1 MTALHYYKKRG
12 ASAPL
17 PVRVDDNRDKK
28 IYHFADGSTVTD
40 IVRTVADG
48 IDEIT
53 RRWEIRGRGRYRLF
67 FEHDTGRFFDDWIV
81 PAVLYRGN
89 EDGMGYF
96 PRGGI
101 DSGWEFR
108 EDRMGIPGAFFAL
121 SEGDAAGIFV
131 EPAVGPR
138 DITSGGI
145 RRGDGGH
152 VLYAALPAVE
162 QPKRYIAKGFLGLAY
177 GRKKSKYIKS
187 GGSLTY
193 ERTFYV
199 YRGADLDYYRV
210 FRTAV
215 DAFGPRAIPIT
226 RDTLSEQI
234 ELRRR
239 HLAEYLYYEKDDII
253 GIRRGRN
260 NGFLLQRTIYDVIGG
275 GFLEKGI
282 QGAYLL
288 HRLGE
293 EKKAEKI
300 ADFLL
305 EGSMENGLAWVCYH
319 LRQKKWGGAFL
330 AFPRY
335 LTEKIPLRPLGEMC
349 VHYLKLYRLTNKK
362 RYLDYVVD
370 AGRIL
375 MEHQKDDGNFGRV
388 VNLDGSIFD
397 DRGTNGAYIAWML
410 LDLFEATGRDAYR
423 ESALKSVEYFIKKVV
438 EEGEYLA
445 DALDSDC
452 IDKEGGVIVMKL
464 LIRAY
469 EVTGDR
475 RYIEA
480 AASVADYVLHW
491 VWTYDVTFDPAT
503 PLGRERFST
512 FAMTSVSVAHHHLD
526 FYGAEIGVDLLKLD
540 EYLGD
545 DRYRPIALPM
555 ISCCF
560 QLLNGFQGGVN
571 LIQPEIEGWQPEQ
584 LNQTDWDMLHPR
596 IRGGRGTYKVLI
608 AWNQVLVL
616 GALVELRDMIE
627 EGRVTLP

>member
-1 MTALHYYKKRG
+1 MTALRYYQKKG
-12 ASAPL
+12 ASAPF
-17 PVRVDDNRDKK
+17 PVRVSEEADKK
-28 IYHFADGSTVTD
+28 TYHFADGSTVTD
-40 IVRTVADG
+40 TVRKVTDD

-53 RRWEIRGRGRYRLF
+53 RRWDIQGRGRYRFF
-67 FEHDTGRFFDDWIV
+67 FEYDAGRFFDDWIV
-81 PAVLYRGN
+81 PAVLYREN
-89 EDGMGYF
+89 RDGTGHF

-131 EPAVGPR
+131 EPAVGDR
-138 DITSGGI
+138 NITSGGV
-145 RRGDGGH
+145 RRGEGGH

-162 QPKRYIAKGFLGLAY
+162 SPRRYIAKGFLGLAY
-177 GRKKSKYIKS
+177 GKKKPRYIHS
-187 GGSLTY
+187 AGSLKY
-193 ERTFYV
+193 ERKFYV
-199 YRGADLDYYRV
+199 YRGKRLDYHRV
-210 FRTAV
+210 FRAAV
-215 DAFGPRAIPIT
+215 DVFEPKAIQIT
-226 RDTLSEQI
+226 RDALDEQI
-234 ELRRR
+234 ELRKR
-239 HLAEYLYYEKDDII
+239 HLAEYLFYEKEDIF

-293 EKKAEKI
+293 ETKAKKI
-300 ADFLL
+300 ADYLL
-305 EGSMENGLAWVCYH
+305 EGRLENGLAWVCYH
-319 LRQKKWGGAFL
+319 LRKKKWGGAFL

-335 LTEKIPLRPLGEMC
+335 LTEKVPLRPLGEMG
-349 VHYLKLYRLTNKK
+349 VHYLKLHRLTK
-362 RYLDYVVD
+362 RREYLDYAVD
-370 AGRIL
+370 AASIL
-375 MEHQKDDGNFGRV
+375 IKHQKDNGNFGRV
-388 VNLDGSIFD
+388 ANLDGSIFD

-410 LDLFEATGRDAYR
+410 LELFEITGESEYQ
-423 ESALKSVEYFIKKVV
+423 ESALESVDYFIKKVV

-452 IDKEGGVIVMKL
+452 IDKEGGVIVLKL

-469 EVTGDR
+469 EITRDK

-480 AASVADYVLHW
+480 AVPVADYVLHW
-491 VWTYDVTFDPAT
+491 VWAYDVTFDPST
-503 PLGRERFST
+503 PLGRERVST

-540 EYLGD
+540 MYLEE
-545 DRYRPIALPM
+545 DRYRFIALPM

-560 QLLNGFQGGVN
+560 QLLNGFQGRRN
-571 LIQPEIEGWQPEQ
+571 LLWQQIEGWQPEQ
-584 LNQTDWDMLHPR
+584 LNQTDWDMLHPW

-608 AWNQVLVL
+608 AWTPVLVL
-616 GALVELRDMIE
+616 GALVELRDLIE
-627 EGRVTLP
+627 EGRMTL

>member
-1 MTALHYYKKRG
+1 VEEEAGKK
-12 ASAPL
+12 
-17 PVRVDDNRDKK
+17 V
-28 IYHFADGSTVTD
+28 YHFADGSTVTD
-40 IVRTVADG
+40 TVREVSDG

-53 RRWEIRGRGRYRLF
+53 RRWDIKGRGRYRLF

-81 PAVLYRGN
+81 PAVLYREN
-89 EDGMGYF
+89 RDGTGHF

-108 EDRMGIPGAFFAL
+108 EDRMGIPGAFFAV
-121 SEGDAAGIFV
+121 SETDVAGVFV

-138 DITSGGI
+138 HITSGGI
-145 RRGDGGH
+145 RKSDGGH
-152 VLYAALPAVE
+152 VLFAALPAVE
-162 QPKRYIAKGFLGLAY
+162 SPKRYIAKGFLGLAY
-177 GRKKSKYIKS
+177 GRKKPRYVHSD
-187 GGSLTY
+187 GTLTY
-193 ERTFYV
+193 ERKFYL
-199 YRGADLDYYRV
+199 YRGDRLDYYRV
-210 FRTAV
+210 FRAAAI
-215 DAFGPRAIPIT
+215 AFGPKAIAIT
-226 RDTLSEQI
+226 EEALTEQI

-239 HLAEYLYYEKDDII
+239 HLSDYLYYEKGDIF

-260 NGFLLQRTIYDVIGG
+260 NGFLLQRTIYDVVGG

-293 EKKAEKI
+293 EEKAKKI

-305 EGSMENGLAWVCYH
+305 EGRLENGLAWVCYH

-335 LTEKIPLRPLGEMC
+335 LTEKVPLRPLGEMG
-349 VHYLKLYRLTNKK
+349 VHYLKLYRLTENKE
-362 RYLDYVVD
+362 YLDYV
-370 AGRIL
+370 AAAARIL
-375 MEHQKDDGNFGRV
+375 MDNQKDDGNFGRV

-410 LDLFEATGRDAYR
+410 LDLFEVTGEGSYK
-423 ESALKSVEYFIKKVV
+423 ESALRSVEYYIKKVV

-452 IDKEGGVIVMKL
+452 IDKEGGVIVLKL
-464 LIRAY
+464 LLRTY

-480 AASVADYVLHW
+480 AVSVADYVLHW
-491 VWTYDVTFDPAT
+491 VWSYDAAFDPKT
-503 PLGRERFST
+503 PLGREKVST

-540 EYLGD
+540 IYLGE
-545 DRYRPIALPM
+545 DRYRFIALPM

-560 QLLNGFQGGVN
+560 QLLNGFQGRKN
-571 LIQPEIEGWQPEQ
+571 LQLSDIEGWQPEQ
-584 LNQTDWDMLHPR
+584 LNQTDWDMLHPLV
-596 IRGGRGTYKVLI
+596 RGGRGTYKVLI

-616 GALVELRDMIE
+616 GALVELRDLLK
-627 EGRVTLP
+627 EGKLSLSETD